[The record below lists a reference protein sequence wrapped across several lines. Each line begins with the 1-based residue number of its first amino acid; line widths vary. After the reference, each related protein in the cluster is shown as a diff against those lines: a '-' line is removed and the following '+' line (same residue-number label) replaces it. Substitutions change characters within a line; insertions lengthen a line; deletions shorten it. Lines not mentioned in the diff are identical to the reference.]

1 MKNVLVFPCG
11 SEIGLE
17 LHRSLTFSAHFRLF
31 GASSVPDHGRF
42 VYARYREI
50 ASMADDADFPE
61 EFNAVL
67 REMAID
73 YVMPAHDAA
82 VVRLS
87 ELQEKKLLAAEA
99 VVPGFEVAAICR
111 SKQATYRL
119 LGERLSVPR
128 VYHKSELDAAAY
140 PLFGKPDVG
149 QGSRGAEL
157 LPDAESAREKLRRH
171 PATVIMEY
179 LPGPEYTVDCFTDG
193 GGKLL
198 FQSAR
203 SRERVAGG
211 ISVHSRHAG
220 HPSLVAM
227 ARSINGLLAMRG
239 AWFFQVRENAAG
251 EAVLLEVAPR
261 IAGASGFQRAR
272 GVNLPLLSLYD
283 RMGLPLTITP
293 NALDDMEADR
303 SLGAAFRLNHSYD
316 AVYIDLDDT
325 LLSFERDVNT
335 DAVKFIFQCRNKGKR
350 VVLITRHGESLEAV
364 LEETRLAGIFDEV
377 IHIRDGTP
385 KADYIREASAVF
397 IDDSYAERSEV
408 AARLGIPVFDPSAL
422 EALMDA
428 TGW

>member
-17 LHRSLTFSAHFRLF
+17 LHRSLDFSPHFRLF

-42 VYARYREI
+42 VYARYRQIE
-50 ASMADDADFPE
+50 SMADDAEFPD
-61 EFNAVL
+61 EFNAIL
-67 REMAID
+67 RDMAID

-82 VVRLS
+82 LVRLS
-87 ELQEKKLLAAEA
+87 EMQDKGELAAEA
-99 VVPGFEVAAICR
+99 IVPGFEAAAICR

-119 LGERLSVPR
+119 LGDRLSVPR
-128 VYHKSELDAAAY
+128 VYHKNELDDASY

-149 QGSRGAEL
+149 QGSRGAEM
-157 LPDAESAREKLRRH
+157 LPDAQSAREKLRRH

-179 LPGPEYTVDCFTDG
+179 LPGPEYTVDCFTDS

-203 SRERVAGG
+203 ARDRVSCG
-211 ISVHSRHAG
+211 ISVHSRLAG

-227 ARSINGLLAMRG
+227 TRSINDLLPMRG
-239 AWFFQVRENAAG
+239 AWFFQARENAAG
-251 EAVLLEVAPR
+251 EAVLLEIAPR

-283 RMGLPLTITP
+283 RMGLPLAVTP

-303 SLGAAFRLNHSYD
+303 SLAAMFRLNYSYD

-325 LLSFERDVNT
+325 LSSFERGVNT
-335 DAVKFIFQCRNKGKR
+335 DAVKLIFQCRNKGKR
-350 VVLITRHGESLEAV
+350 VVLITRHGDGLEEV

-377 IHIRDGTP
+377 IHIRDGAS
-385 KADYIREASAVF
+385 KADYITEASAVF
-397 IDDSYAERSEV
+397 IDDSYSERSEV
-408 AARLGIPVFDPSAL
+408 AGRLGIPVFDPSSI
-422 EALMDA
+422 EALMDRTA
-428 TGW
+428 W